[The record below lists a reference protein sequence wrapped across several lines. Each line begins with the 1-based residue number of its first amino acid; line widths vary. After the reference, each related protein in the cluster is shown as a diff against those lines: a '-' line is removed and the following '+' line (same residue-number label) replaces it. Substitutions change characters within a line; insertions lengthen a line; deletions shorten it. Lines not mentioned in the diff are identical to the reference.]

1 MRQKKYKKNGISTE
15 KKKKNERTKTKK
27 FKSTT
32 SYKSVSKQQS
42 ERVCVCVCV
51 LAARATVC
59 MCVCVWQSFFYHFTL
74 AVTLYFCLERALAC
88 SLPIAPTLFA
98 RPLPLSHLLVRC
110 DSIALQADKTQRTH
124 TQRVYIMYILFKC
137 FSFRLFANE
146 FFSLL
151 LSTQDFHVCWQ
162 PPRPPLVLPIISLFT
177 ARQTLPNIWRVS
189 ILLLSHALNILLG
202 ICVCVCVCVYVSCIM
217 S

>member
-1 MRQKKYKKNGISTE
+1 MSVRKRKNSNQRRHI
-15 KKKKNERTKTKK
+15 K
-27 FKSTT
+27 
-32 SYKSVSKQQS
+32 VCQS
-42 ERVCVCVCV
+42 SRASECACVCVCLLRERLSV
-51 LAARATVC
+51 
-59 MCVCVWQSFFYHFTL
+59 CVCVWQSFFYHFTL

-162 PPRPPLVLPIISLFT
+162 PPRPPLACPIMSLFT